1 LDEVLCG
8 FIGLHPSFACRLFFP
23 QNIFKMR
30 KRLAMHEVLK
40 ELERIGVVPVI
51 KIDDAQKA
59 IPLARALAA
68 GGIPCAELTFRTAEA
83 QEAIRQIA
91 KEAPEILLG
100 AGTVLNID
108 QVERAV
114 SAGAKFLVSPGL
126 NPKVVDYC
134 VKKGIPIIPGCSNPS
149 DIEQALDFGLDVVK
163 FFPAEQAGGLE
174 YIKAISAPY
183 TNVRFIPTGGINAQ
197 NIGRYIA
204 FDKVLAC
211 GGSWMASAELIN
223 SGDFEKIAA
232 LSREALMCLLGF
244 HVAHVGINAGTGE
257 AALQAARFFSSLFG
271 FALKEGESSVFVG
284 TNVEIVKGNA
294 PGAGASGT
302 PGHIAI
308 GTASLT
314 RAAAY
319 LQRGGIDLD
328 YETAKKDSKGNMIAL
343 YLKEEVLGFAVHL
356 LQSAG

>member
-1 LDEVLCG
+1 MK
-8 FIGLHPSFACRLFFP
+8 P
-23 QNIFKMR
+23 QITKEF
-30 KRLAMHEVLK
+30 AMHEIFK
-40 ELERIGVVPVI
+40 ELERIGLVPVI
-51 KIDDAQKA
+51 KIDDARKA

-108 QVERAV
+108 QVEQAV
-114 SAGAKFLVSPGL
+114 GAGAKFLVSPGL
-126 NPKVVDYC
+126 NPKVVDHC
-134 VKKGIPIIPGCSNPS
+134 VKKGVPIIPGCSNPS

-183 TNVRFIPTGGINAQ
+183 PNLRFIPTGGINAQ
-197 NIGRYIA
+197 NIVRYIA
-204 FDKVLAC
+204 FDRVLAC

-223 SGDFEKIAA
+223 SGDFEKITA
-232 LSREALMCLLGF
+232 LSREALMSLLGF
-244 HVAHVGINAGTGE
+244 HVAHVGINAGTGK
-257 AALQAARFFSSLFG
+257 AALQAARLFSSLFG
-271 FALKEGESSVFVG
+271 FAPKEGEHSVFAG
-284 TNVEIVKGNA
+284 ANVEIAKGSA
-294 PGAGASGT
+294 PGVH
-302 PGHIAI
+302 GHIAL
-308 GTASLT
+308 GTASLS

-319 LQRGGIDLD
+319 LQRRGIDLD
-328 YETAKKDSKGNMIAL
+328 YESAKKDSKGNMTTL